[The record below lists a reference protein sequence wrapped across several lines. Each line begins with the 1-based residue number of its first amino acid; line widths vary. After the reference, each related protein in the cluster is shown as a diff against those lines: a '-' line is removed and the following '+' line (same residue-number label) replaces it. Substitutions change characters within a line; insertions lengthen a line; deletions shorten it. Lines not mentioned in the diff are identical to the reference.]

1 MSLRKKLAAAALC
14 LALLTGCA
22 GLSTETA
29 PPSTG
34 VTAEP
39 TDTTAAPTESAE
51 YLAAGQYFG
60 RVERPD
66 VQFADM
72 RARRWTDGSVDD
84 AILELGLAAADGSE
98 EDFRAACAAM
108 DDMLDGIRTAYV
120 LAELDSDAHAGDELR
135 LNEWSRLYNLYNRA
149 ASGYDAYLAAWD
161 GGDAET
167 GESEGSAGAAA
178 LELSERENEL
188 LARYA
193 VLSSGGGDDGALAE
207 LFVELAAVRNEMA
220 GLYGY
225 DSYADY
231 AYAELYSR
239 AYAPEEARK
248 IWTAARED
256 VMPFY
261 AEKYRGVYGAAENS
275 FSLWKLDCSPERV
288 RAALLYGAQHMSPE
302 VSEAC
307 GYMLRHGLC
316 DLERSDD
323 KRAKG
328 YTVWLPDYK
337 VPYIFNAPSGF
348 ADDYQDAFHEFGHFL
363 SYFYCGDDGQ
373 DDFDLCEIQSQGMEV
388 MFLNFYD
395 DIFGDAAAVMR
406 AQTVLGLLGSVI
418 DGAMYDEFQQRVYA
432 EESLTP
438 ERVDEIFAE
447 VCVDYG
453 YAEYDGFERGWTF
466 LSHNFENPFYYISY
480 AVSALPALELF
491 VRAQSSPADAMDAY
505 LRIAAMS
512 SEYCTVADAF
522 AQPGMTDWLNA
533 PDAQALISGIRSSG
547 VLDF

>member
-1 MSLRKKLAAAALC
+1 MSLRKKLAAAVLC

-22 GLSTETA
+22 GLPAETA
-29 PPSTG
+29 PASPD
-34 VTAEP
+34 VTAALP
-39 TDTTAAPTESAE
+39 YTTAAPTESTD
-51 YLAAGQYFG
+51 YLSAGQYFG

-72 RARRWTDGSVDD
+72 RARRWTEGSVDD
-84 AILELGLAAADGSE
+84 AILELSLAAADGSE
-98 EDFRAACAAM
+98 DAFRSACAVM
-108 DDMLDGIRTAYV
+108 DDMLDGIMTAYV

-135 LNEWSRLYNLYNRA
+135 LHESSRLYNLYNRA
-149 ASGYDAYLAAWD
+149 VSGYDACLAVWNGED
-161 GGDAET
+161 

-188 LARYA
+188 LSRYA
-193 VLSSGGGDDGALAE
+193 VLSSGDGDDDALAE
-207 LFVELAAVRNEMA
+207 LFVELVSVRNEMA
-220 GLYGY
+220 ELYGY

-239 AYAPEEARK
+239 AYVPEEAQK

-256 VMPFY
+256 VMPLY
-261 AEKYRGVYGAAENS
+261 AEKYRGVYSAAENS
-275 FSLWKLDCSPERV
+275 FSLWRLDCSPERV

-323 KRAKG
+323 KRPKG

-337 VPYIFNAPSGF
+337 VPYIFNAPSGL
-348 ADDYQDAFHEFGHFL
+348 ADDYQETFHEFGHFL
-363 SYFYCGDDGQ
+363 SYFYCGGDGQ
-373 DDFDLCEIQSQGMEV
+373 DDFDLCEIQSQGMEM

-406 AQTVLGLLGSVI
+406 AEAVLGMLGSVI

-432 EESLTP
+432 EKSLTP
-438 ERVDEIFAE
+438 ERADEIFAE
-447 VCVDYG
+447 LYVDYG
-453 YAEYDGFERGWTF
+453 YAEYDGFERGWTW
-466 LSHNFENPFYYISY
+466 LGHNFENPFYYISY

-491 VRAQSSPADAMDAY
+491 VRAQDSPAEAADAY

-512 SEYCTVADAF
+512 SEHCTVEDAF
-522 AQPGMTDWLNA
+522 TQPGMTDWLNA
-533 PDAQALISGIRSSG
+533 PDAQKLISGIRSSG
-547 VLDF
+547 VLDV